1 MLPQCLAVGIT
12 AKEFWDSYPVEI
24 EPYFE
29 AEKIRRRISDEEAWL
44 GGFYTLEAISVALG
58 NAFQKKNTKPLEYR
72 KQPILKELYEKNKPL
87 TQKEIEEKAQQD
99 ADRLFHRLE
108 IARFNQELA
117 EKRMSGG

>member
-1 MLPQCLAVGIT
+1 LAVGIT

-44 GGFYTLEAISVALG
+44 GGFYTLEAISVVLG
-58 NAFQKKNTKPLEYR
+58 NAFRKKNTKPLEYR

-87 TQKEIEEKAQQD
+87 TQKEIEEKARRD